1 MQTRHLKSR
10 WLSCMAIG
18 VATLLVVSA
27 CGGKK
32 NSGGTSSSSG
42 SGSASGS
49 ASGGPSGQPQSG
61 GTIRLIM
68 PTEGQDI
75 DPVHT
80 SVAATAFGD
89 EIWPIFDTLIRVDA
103 AGKITP
109 RIATSVTSSDG
120 GLSWTI
126 KLRDGVKFS
135 DGTPYD
141 AAALMYNWQRDQLPT
156 SAQAGDAKNI
166 TSMTV
171 TDPTT
176 LDIKLVAVNTGFPY
190 LLQGVLGMN
199 GSPTAI
205 KNLGAKYSTNPVG
218 AGPFIVTNRVA
229 GSSVTYKKNPTYWD
243 NPRPYADGLQINF
256 VADANQA
263 SASLTAGE
271 GDIQDLLDDSVAKK
285 LKSTSGFRVLDT
297 SEGLND
303 SVTWF
308 NNIKAPTDDVRIRQ
322 ALVMASD
329 PEDANSKA
337 DSGAGVMV
345 TNLFPKDSPY
355 YDAKANI
362 PWNNVTEAQ
371 KLVDSYVADHGGQP
385 VSIDWLYTTGSLQW
399 PQAFAQT
406 INSKLK
412 NVHINIVPTT
422 ATNALAK
429 TYDKS
434 YQMVGGTL
442 SNADPVQ
449 ILSDRFQCKAG
460 RNNANYCNPQMDA
473 ALTQA
478 KQATTTSARASA
490 LAQAQEILWKDMP
503 IFMIN
508 HQPPYKALAKKV
520 GGAAT
525 FSDGMLTLDSIWLAK

>member
-1 MQTRHLKSR
+1 
-10 WLSCMAIG
+10 MAVV

-68 PTEGQDI
+68 PSEGQDI

-80 SVAATAFGD
+80 SVAASAFGD

-103 AGKITP
+103 KGTITP
-109 RIATSVTSSDG
+109 RIATAVTTSDG

-126 KLRDGVKFS
+126 KLREGVKFS

-176 LDIKLVAVNTGFPY
+176 LDIKLAAVNTGFPY

-205 KNLGAKYSTNPVG
+205 KSMGAKYSTSPIG

-229 GSSVTYKKNPTYWD
+229 GNNITYKKNPTYWD

-256 VADANQA
+256 IQDANQA

-271 GDIQDLLDDSVAKK
+271 ADAMDLLDDSAAKK
-285 LKSTSGFRVLDT
+285 LQSTSGIRVLST

-303 SVTWF
+303 LVTWF
-308 NNIKAPTDDVRIRQ
+308 NNIKAPTDDVRIRR
-322 ALVMASD
+322 ALVIASD

-337 DSGAGVMV
+337 DSGAGKMI

-355 YDAKANI
+355 YDAQANV
-362 PWNNVTEAQ
+362 PWNGNVADAQ

-385 VSIDWLYTTGSLQW
+385 VTIQWLTTPGSLQW

-412 NVHINIVPTT
+412 NVHIDVVPTT
-422 ATNALAK
+422 PTNALAK

-434 YQMVGGTL
+434 FQMVGGTI

-478 KQATTTSARASA
+478 KQATTVSARAAA
-490 LAQAQEILWKDMP
+490 LAKVQEILWQDMP
-503 IFMIN
+503 IFPIN
-508 HQPPYKALAKKV
+508 VQPPYK
-520 GGAAT
+520 
-525 FSDGMLTLDSIWLAK
+525 